1 MSLPAPPGNDP
12 DSTAVPAPGA
22 GRGLPLSLVLLALA
36 NDASR
41 GRIRIQ
47 DLFAALGDRAI
58 GALMFVF
65 AVPNVVPVP
74 PGVSAVL
81 GTPLIFLA
89 AQLMTGRG
97 PWLPAVVAQR
107 SLPREDF
114 ARLMDRVLP
123 WLMRGEKLL
132 RPRLGV
138 WVRPPMEYLVGAI
151 CLLLAVV
158 LVLPIPL
165 GNTLPALAI
174 SVLAL
179 GVLERDGLWVL
190 AGLVAAT
197 VAVAVVSGVVLA
209 VIKAGLF
216 VLQQWLA

>member
-1 MSLPAPPGNDP
+1 MNTPPSPGEGP
-12 DSTAVPAPGA
+12 DVPAQGPVAGA
-22 GRGLPLSLVLLALA
+22 RGLPLSLVLLALA
-36 NDASR
+36 RDTTR
-41 GRIRIQ
+41 ERIRIG
-47 DLFAALGDRAI
+47 DLFTALGDRAI

-74 PGVSAVL
+74 PGVSTVL
-81 GTPLIFLA
+81 GAPLLFLA
-89 AQLMTGRG
+89 AQLMTGRA

-107 SLPREDF
+107 SLSREDF

-132 RPRLGV
+132 RPRLGM

-151 CLLLAVV
+151 CLLLAMV

-165 GNTLPALAI
+165 GNALPALAI

-190 AGLVAAT
+190 AGTAA
-197 VAVAVVSGVVLA
+197 AVFAGAVVSGVVVGL
-209 VIKAGLF
+209 VKAGLF
-216 VLQQWLA
+216 LLHQWLA